1 MAIFTTTSRCYR
13 EQVDEKIECIWCKNL
28 MLVEHVTGKR
38 NKHYGY
44 SATCKNGCRDD
55 EGELMFF
62 AYLITDLQAKIKRF
76 DTSKPH

>member
-1 MAIFTTTSRCYR
+1 
-13 EQVDEKIECIWCKNL
+13 